1 MLMRSASYTLLKT
14 ALKDYITPSP
24 KTLPKKALTR
34 LKSQND
40 SEASDEN
47 NEDDQ
52 EQVKTI

>member
-24 KTLPKKALTR
+24 KTLPKQALTR